1 MMGKALFNNNYYYY
15 YFYAYPRTYDASG
28 FLVFPTK

>member
-1 MMGKALFNNNYYYY
+1 MMGKVLFNNNYYY

-28 FLVFPTK
+28 FLVFSTK

>member
-1 MMGKALFNNNYYYY
+1 MMGKALFNNNYYY

-28 FLVFPTK
+28 FLVFSTK

>member
-1 MMGKALFNNNYYYY
+1 MGKALFNNNYYY

-28 FLVFPTK
+28 FLVFSSK

>member
-1 MMGKALFNNNYYYY
+1 MMGKALFNNNYYY

>member
-1 MMGKALFNNNYYYY
+1 MEKAIFNNSRYYY

-28 FLVFPTK
+28 FLVFSTK